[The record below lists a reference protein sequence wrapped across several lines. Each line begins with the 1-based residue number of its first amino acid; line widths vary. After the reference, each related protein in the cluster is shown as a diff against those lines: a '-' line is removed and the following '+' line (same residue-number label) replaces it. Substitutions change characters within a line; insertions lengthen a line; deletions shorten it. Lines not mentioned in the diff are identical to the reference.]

1 MDANAAK
8 DKTITLGHPSY
19 VWLAGQERRLQMI
32 LRDAPVRGRRVLDAG
47 CGLGLYLAHFAAQG
61 ASVHGIEYDG
71 ERALAVAQVT
81 PHALQ
86 ASAEALPYADATFD
100 LVFSNEVLEHVQDDR
115 QAVREAVRALAP
127 GGRMALFVPNRLYP
141 FETHGFYWRGVYHFG
156 NIPLVSYLPDRWRD
170 RLCPHVRAYRRRE
183 LRALFDGLPGEIVV
197 HRGVFAGYDMLAS
210 RRPILGRLLRW
221 ITHRLEATPLQWF
234 GLSHYLVFRK
244 ASFAGQASDAGQASV
259 AGQAGPAGQAAGEE
273 H

>member
-1 MDANAAK
+1 MDTGVNQERA
-8 DKTITLGHPSY
+8 ITLGHPSY
-19 VWLAGQERRLQMI
+19 VWMAGQERRLQMV
-32 LRDAPVRGRRVLDAG
+32 LHDAPVRGRRVLDAG
-47 CGLGLYLAHFAAQG
+47 CGLGLYLARLAEEG
-61 ASVHGIEYDG
+61 ARVHGIEFDM
-71 ERALAVAQVT
+71 ERAQAAVRVT
-81 PHALQ
+81 PQALQ
-86 ASAEALPYADATFD
+86 ASAEALPYADGSFD

-115 QAVREAVRALAP
+115 RAVHEAVRVLAP
-127 GGRMALFVPNRLYP
+127 GGRMVVFAPNRLYP
-141 FETHGFYWRGVYHFG
+141 FETHGFYWRGAYHFG

-197 HRGVFAGYDMLAS
+197 HRGVFAGYDMLVS
-210 RRPILGRLLRW
+210 RHPTLGRWLRW

-244 ASFAGQASDAGQASV
+244 AAQ
-259 AGQAGPAGQAAGEE
+259 GE